1 MLLIF
6 TTILYNN
13 LVPIS
18 LYVSLDII
26 KMLQT
31 NRITSDANMAY
42 EGTYAVAR
50 TSELDEELGQVEYV
64 FSDKTGTLMYNVMEF
79 RSPSKASPDFAIS
92 CSTFNAAKKT
102 YQLYD
107 NHRAY

>member
-13 LVPIS
+13 LVPVS

-26 KMLQT
+26 KVLQT

-42 EGTYAVAR
+42 DGTHAVAR
-50 TSELDEELGQVEYV
+50 TSELDE
-64 FSDKTGTLMYNVMEF
+64 
-79 RSPSKASPDFAIS
+79 
-92 CSTFNAAKKT
+92 
-102 YQLYD
+102 
-107 NHRAY
+107 